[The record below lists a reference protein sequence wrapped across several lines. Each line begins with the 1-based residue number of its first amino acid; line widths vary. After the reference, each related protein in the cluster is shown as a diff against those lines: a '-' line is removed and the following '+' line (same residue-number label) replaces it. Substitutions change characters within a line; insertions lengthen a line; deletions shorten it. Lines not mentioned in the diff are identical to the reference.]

1 MAQSQSGTLG
11 RAPAFEVLLL
21 LRWQAGRIRR
31 LDVASYVAFKITLP
45 ANQQGATGRKL
56 VLLFGRTLA
65 PFEIGSLRLNQLS
78 NGLFE
83 LTR

>member
-11 RAPAFEVLLL
+11 RAPAFEALLL

-56 VLLFGRTLA
+56 A